1 MKDYTVELQYGVFG
15 NNPEPTNYV
24 VYEWGVWKKGSALQ
38 GQTMKSFKEMY
49 DPTEEGLKQALKDYP
64 SASEGFREAHNTYDH
79 LPDEDGYV
87 TNPDGRCFHEY
98 DCCGCSP
105 EY

>member
-24 VYEWGVWKKGSALQ
+24 VYEFSKWKKGSVLE
-38 GQTMKSFKEMY
+38 GQDCKTFKAMY
-49 DPTEEGLKQALKDYP
+49 EPTEKGLKQAQEDYP
-64 SASEGFREAHNTYDH
+64 TALEGFRSANNTYDH
-79 LPDEDGYV
+79 LPDENGYTSV
-87 TNPDGRCFHEY
+87 SNGICYHEY
-98 DCCGCSP
+98 SPCGCYP